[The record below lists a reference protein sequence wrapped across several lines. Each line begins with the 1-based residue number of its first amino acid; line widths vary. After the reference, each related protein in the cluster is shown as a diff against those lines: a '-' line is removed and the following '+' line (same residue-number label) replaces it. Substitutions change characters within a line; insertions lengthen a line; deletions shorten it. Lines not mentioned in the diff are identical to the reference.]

1 MSLWTINFQVSTNE
15 DWRDNILLVTDLG
28 ESSEA
33 AFDLSGSSL
42 LMHLRQSPEAQRIDL
57 LLSTDNGRIVIDD
70 PSTGLI
76 SFDVAQETVE
86 GLNPGVYFHDIV
98 WTMADDRK
106 VNLASGTVTVDLGV
120 TRDDN

>member
-1 MSLWTINFQVSTNE
+1 MSLWTIDFQVATNE

-33 AFDLSGSSL
+33 AFDLSGSSF

-76 SFDVAQETVE
+76 RFDVAQEIIE

>member
-15 DWRDNILLVTDLG
+15 DWRDNILLVTDFG
-28 ESSEA
+28 ESSET
-33 AFDLSGSSL
+33 AFDLSDSSF

-70 PSTGLI
+70 PATGLI
-76 SFDVAQETVE
+76 SFDVEQEVVE
-86 GLNPGVYFHDIV
+86 GLNPGVYVHDIV
-98 WTMADDRK
+98 WIMADDRK
-106 VNLASGTVTVDLGV
+106 VNLASGTVTVYLGV